1 MDPLTAIGLASN
13 ILSFI
18 DFSARLLKGAK
29 EVHGSQHGVLE
40 ENRSRE
46 TIVRE
51 MQHMSTRILVS
62 ESSEKADD
70 TSGGLRVLA
79 RECQELSTQLI
90 SLLEKIKPKD
100 SGSATQSL
108 ASALRNK
115 IYDSDRAGLE
125 ARLNNCRAQL
135 HLELSNLTR
144 SAQVQ
149 TDCLLDSL
157 I

>member
-29 EVHGSQHGVLE
+29 EVHDSQHGVLE

-62 ESSEKADD
+62 ESSEKVDD
-70 TSGGLRVLA
+70 TSGLRVLA
-79 RECQELSTQLI
+79 RECHELSTELI

-100 SGSATQSL
+100 SGSVTQSL

-144 SAQVQ
+144 SARVVFRS
-149 TDCLLDSL
+149 TVCLVR
-157 I
+157 

>member
-1 MDPLTAIGLASN
+1 MDPLTAIGLVSN

-29 EVHGSQHGVLE
+29 EVHDSQHGVLE

-46 TIVRE
+46 AVVRE
-51 MQHMSTRILVS
+51 MQRMSTQMLVP
-62 ESSEKADD
+62 EPQQKADD
-70 TSGGLRVLA
+70 NSSLRVLA
-79 RECQELSTQLI
+79 RECCELSTQLI

-100 SGSATQSL
+100 PGSTTQSI

-115 IYDSDRAGLE
+115 IYDSERASLE
-125 ARLNNCRAQL
+125 MRLSDCRAQL

-144 SAQVQ
+144 SVRVIFKVIA
-149 TDCLLDSL
+149 CLTH
-157 I
+157 